1 MLRIYIFLLILL
13 ASSNS
18 FSQSRIYLYDYHQYQ
33 KINSGIYSI
42 DTNLHTS
49 IRPVFP
55 NDSLQYRLLDSLS
68 YANIDTTVR
77 RSWLHR
83 KLFTEHLIQIEKP
96 DYNVYIDFLPDFQ
109 VGRDR
114 EHNRT
119 TWLNTRGFQIQGNIG
134 KKFRFYSSAYENQA
148 NFPQYLS
155 NFVNS
160 TGVIPGQVND
170 KFP

>member
-1 MLRIYIFLLILL
+1 MYKLYIFFLFLSCS
-13 ASSNS
+13 A
-18 FSQSRIYLYDYHQYQ
+18 FGQSRTYLYDYHLYQ
-33 KINSGIYSI
+33 KINREAYSI

-68 YANIDTTVR
+68 YLGTDTSEQ

-83 KLFTEHLIQIEKP
+83 KIFSEHLIQVERE

-134 KKFRFYSSAYENQA
+134 KKFRFYSSAYEIQAALPAYLTSFVNQA
-148 NFPQYLS
+148 
-155 NFVNS
+155 
-160 TGVIPGQVND
+160 GVIPGQVND
-170 KFP
+170 